1 MADYGC
7 SGNNKMR
14 GPAVRRH
21 QRSRR
26 HKWPHTHLQV
36 SDVQRRVVLEELGW
50 LLGVKRF
57 LDRGVVERIKKL
69 QLVQQLDHA
78 LLPLRLERHVR
89 HGRGQ
94 AQLRLQ
100 HRRAPPSAVATCN
113 DHAVH
118 VAAPAVRATCSP
130 CGRARA
136 IFGRMGNRLARGR
149 ATEPL
154 PTGTTV
160 CISISL
166 RPWRIQAS
174 VSCT

>member
-1 MADYGC
+1 MRNICGMADYGC
-7 SGNNKMR
+7 SGNNKTR
-14 GPAVRRH
+14 DPTVRRH

-26 HKWPHTHLQV
+26 HKWPHTRLQV

-57 LDRGVVERIKKL
+57 LDRGVVERIEKL

-118 VAAPAVRATCSP
+118 VAAPAAAAPLLAVRPPFSVGWATASP
-130 CGRARA
+130 EEWDGGHDA
-136 IFGRMGNRLARGR
+136 F
-149 ATEPL
+149 
-154 PTGTTV
+154 
-160 CISISL
+160 
-166 RPWRIQAS
+166 
-174 VSCT
+174 